1 MREVNDTG
9 AKLRESWRH
18 LVDKLVDV
26 LPFLAFFVVLFFTEF
41 ALFGIADALLGIVFL
56 FFSRTIVSEP
66 GLSFANYLR
75 RLAWFFVMSMTATL
89 AGLHPASMVVVS
101 VIFLLVITMLHSD
114 DYLPRNFFWLGMG
127 YLMLL
132 IYPVG
137 PDAIGS
143 RIVAT
148 LLSMALATL
157 FIYAM
162 RAVRAK
168 TGTLDVLARDRAYVR
183 RAFDEVGGQLADL
196 AKLTVPGTANG
207 GDGASIDAP
216 AASPTAEAPGV
227 TVARSGEEAP
237 CNTNPGIN
245 PKDVAEAL
253 HPKRAFRIA
262 QEYAE
267 LEYGTVFRQ
276 GGLLSG
282 RQCYTFALLLCCEQ
296 LADMAHASAKNAR
309 HIGED
314 ERRYFEDLAD
324 VFLDYGRGR
333 IANVRQMAERLR
345 GFLAA
350 HELDVTCHEE
360 SWSGVLETMLRTL
373 EDVRLSRDNSTPFLK
388 SIRYRAR
395 FVKDNIGRKHAQTR
409 FALQLAVIVGIGM
422 VVDLLVTH
430 YTNTAFGIWIP
441 ITAFAILNTYADE
454 TMKATLNTTAG
465 TLIGIGVFTVL
476 AQVLPQSVFMPVIV
490 IGGYLV
496 VLMNFHQ
503 IASVAAVTQM
513 AMMALSSNTALL
525 ASAISRLGLVIIGVS
540 CAMAVVFVFMNTRR
554 STTIQTKVSEIERID
569 LRLTANIHQGIERGQ
584 VNLWRTVQLLYYL
597 HMSAGLMEK
606 LAASL
611 GKDGAS
617 SRRGRRRAQEDRR
630 LREDVE
636 RVLQANYQFAMDA
649 EHAVMLLDPRRVEDV
664 SADKRGARPDTTARI
679 EHIDAT
685 VERLDDKLLRVE
697 RMSYLEEEREA

>member
-1 MREVNDTG
+1 MQAADETDERVRTG
-9 AKLRESWRH
+9 WRR
-18 LVDKLVDV
+18 LLDKLVDV
-26 LPFLAFFVVLFFTEF
+26 LPFLAFFVVLFFTEY

-66 GLSFANYLR
+66 GLSFANYLHR
-75 RLAWFFVMSMTATL
+75 IAWFFIMSITATL
-89 AGLHPASMVVVS
+89 AGLHPVSMVAVS
-101 VIFLLVITMLHSD
+101 MVFLLFVTVVHSD

-143 RIVAT
+143 RIAAT

-162 RAVRAK
+162 RAIRAK
-168 TGTLDVLARDRAYVR
+168 TGNLDVLARDRGYVR
-183 RAFDEVGGQLADL
+183 RAFDEVGGQLSDL
-196 AKLTVPGTANG
+196 AKLTAAGSRADTSAGADAAAGAEGEARPVAARAEIDPALVP
-207 GDGASIDAP
+207 
-216 AASPTAEAPGV
+216 
-227 TVARSGEEAP
+227 
-237 CNTNPGIN
+237 
-245 PKDVAEAL
+245 EAL

-296 LADMAHASAKNAR
+296 LADMAHASAKNAQR
-309 HIGED
+309 IDED
-314 ERRYFEDLAD
+314 EQRYFQDLSD

-333 IANVRQMAERLR
+333 VATVRQMAARLR
-345 GFLAA
+345 DFLST
-350 HELDVTCHEE
+350 HKLDVVCHEE

-373 EDVRLSRDNSTPFLK
+373 EDTRLSRDNSTPFLK

-395 FVKDNIGRKHAQTR
+395 FMKDNVGRKHAQTR
-409 FALQLAVIVGIGM
+409 FALQLALIVGFGM
-422 VVDLLVTH
+422 VVDLLLTR
-430 YTNTAFGIWIP
+430 YADAAFGIWIP

-454 TMKATLNTTAG
+454 TMRATLNTTLG
-465 TLIGIGVFTVL
+465 TLIGIGVFSILV
-476 AQVLPQSVFMPVIV
+476 QVLPDALFMPVIV
-490 IGGYLV
+490 IGGYLI

-513 AMMALSSNTALL
+513 AMMALHSSTALL
-525 ASAISRLGLVIIGVS
+525 ASAISRFALVVIGVS
-540 CAMAVVFVFMNTRR
+540 CAVAVVFVFMNTRR
-554 STTIQTKVSEIERID
+554 STTIRTKVAEIERID
-569 LRLTANIHQGIERGQ
+569 RRLSKNIHRGIELGR

-611 GKDGAS
+611 DKDGA
-617 SRRGRRRAQEDRR
+617 RRGRARRRVEEDLL

-649 EHAVMLLDPRRVEDV
+649 EHAVMLLDPRRAEEAA
-664 SADKRGARPDTTARI
+664 ADGRAARPDSTARI

-685 VERLDDKLLRVE
+685 VERLDDKMHRLE
-697 RMSYLEEEREA
+697 RMRYLEDED

>member
-1 MREVNDTG
+1 MQAANNTG
-9 AKLRESWRH
+9 ALLRSKRWRH
-18 LVDKLVDV
+18 IEKLVDV
-26 LPFLAFFVVLFFTEF
+26 VPFLAFFVVLFFTEY

-75 RLAWFFVMSMTATL
+75 RLAWFFVMSMIATL
-89 AGLHPASMVVVS
+89 AGLHPVSMVVVS
-101 VIFLLVITMLHSD
+101 MLFLLVITILHSD

-137 PDAIGS
+137 PDDIGS
-143 RIVAT
+143 RIAAT

-162 RAVRAK
+162 RAIRVK
-168 TGTLDVLARDRAYVR
+168 TGKLDVLARDRGYVR
-183 RAFDEVGGQLADL
+183 RAFDEVGGQLSDL
-196 AKLTVPGTANG
+196 AKLAAA
-207 GDGASIDAP
+207 GAASAAQDAVDAP
-216 AASPTAEAPGV
+216 TRADAE
-227 TVARSGEEAP
+227 R
-237 CNTNPGIN
+237 I
-245 PKDVAEAL
+245 AEAL
-253 HPKRAFRIA
+253 HPKRTFRIA

-296 LADMAHASAKNAR
+296 LADMAHASAKNVR
-309 HIGED
+309 RIDED

-324 VFLDYGRGR
+324 VFFDYGRDKVSS
-333 IANVRQMAERLR
+333 VRQMAERLR
-345 GFLAA
+345 GFLAT
-350 HELDVTCHEE
+350 HELDIVCHEE

-373 EDVRLSRDNSTPFLK
+373 EDVRLSRDNSTPLLK

-395 FVKDNIGRKHAQTR
+395 FMKDNIGLKHAQTR
-409 FALQLAVIVGIGM
+409 FALQLALIVGFGM
-422 VVDLLVTH
+422 VVDLLLTRFAG
-430 YTNTAFGIWIP
+430 TAFGIWIP
-441 ITAFAILNTYADE
+441 ITAFAIMNTYADE

-465 TLIGIGVFTVL
+465 TLIGIGVFSILV
-476 AQVLPQSVFMPVIV
+476 QVLPDAIFMPVIV
-490 IGGYLV
+490 IGGYLI

-513 AMMALSSNTALL
+513 AMMALHSSTALM
-525 ASAISRLGLVIIGVS
+525 ASATSRFTLVVIGVS
-540 CAMAVVFVFMNTRR
+540 CAMAVIFVFMNTRR
-554 STTIQTKVSEIERID
+554 STTIRTKVAEIERID
-569 LRLTANIHQGIERGQ
+569 LRLAENIHQGIEHGQ

-597 HMSAGLMEK
+597 HMSAGLMAK

-611 GKDGAS
+611 TKEGERT
-617 SRRGRRRAQEDRR
+617 RRARRRAEENRS
-630 LREDVE
+630 LLEDVE

-649 EHAVMLLDPRRVEDV
+649 EHAVMLLDPRRVQSA
-664 SADKRGARPDTTARI
+664 SADGRSARPDTTARI

-685 VERLDDKLLRVE
+685 VERLENKLNRLE
-697 RMSYLEEEREA
+697 RMGYLEDEK